1 MHQKIGVA
9 VIVGLLLSSPSFA
22 QSYEKGW
29 IDVNFGTAQS
39 SQEGFTSA
47 FAVELF
53 SETGALAAAYPK
65 PHRGADFDFG
75 GGFMFNPVF
84 GIGLSVSGTAHE
96 DPAGLAVTVPHP
108 FFFDASSTA
117 SDVTGDVL
125 KRSEGGYH
133 FQLAA
138 VPLRTE
144 RLVIRLFGGPSY
156 FRVKQDLVS
165 DISYAQ
171 VAPLFSRTNDVT
183 VTGWDGSSNVEGTG
197 WGFNAG
203 ADLGVYFT
211 RVVGV
216 GAVVRFTQ
224 ANVDLADPLSETSL
238 AMKAGG
244 FQVGGGIRLK
254 F

>member
-1 MHQKIGVA
+1 LV
-9 VIVGLLLSSPSFA
+9 VVGLLLSSPAFA

-29 IDVNFGTAQS
+29 IDVNFGSAQS
-39 SQEGFTSA
+39 SQKGFTSA
-47 FAVELF
+47 FAVQLF

-65 PHRGADFDFG
+65 PNRGGDFDFG
-75 GGFMFNPVF
+75 GGFMFSPVL

-108 FFFDASSTA
+108 FFFNASTTA
-117 SDVTGDVL
+117 SGATDDVL
-125 KRSEGGYH
+125 KRTESAYH
-133 FQLAA
+133 IQLAA
-138 VPLRTE
+138 VPLRTD

-156 FRVKQDLVS
+156 FRVMQDLVS
-165 DISYAQ
+165 DVNYVQ
-171 VAPLFSRTNDVT
+171 VAPIFSRVNNVT
-183 VTGWDGSSNVEGTG
+183 VTGWDGNSEVEGTG

-203 ADLGVYFT
+203 ADVGVFFT

-224 ANVDLADPLSETSL
+224 ANVDLADPLSETSVT
-238 AMKAGG
+238 MKAGG
-244 FQVGGGIRLK
+244 LQVGGGIRLK